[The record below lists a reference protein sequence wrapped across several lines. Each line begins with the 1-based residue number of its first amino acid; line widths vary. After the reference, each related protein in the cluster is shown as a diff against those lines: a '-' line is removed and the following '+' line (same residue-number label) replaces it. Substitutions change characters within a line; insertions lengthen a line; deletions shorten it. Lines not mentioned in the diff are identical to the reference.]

1 MELVKLAQ
9 IRQER
14 AGAKYVLPNGEN
26 QANYRDCGLDILE
39 ELADAWNITNLWE
52 RRMMVKMVKNKD
64 GDFYWRRL
72 RAGLRDC
79 ADYVAAIRAG
89 LPGEFKRDLIEVER
103 VCRWEDEE

>member
-9 IRQER
+9 IRQEQ

-26 QANYRDCGLDILE
+26 QANYRDCGLDIVE
-39 ELADAWNITNLWE
+39 ELADAWNIANLWE
-52 RRMMVKMVKNKD
+52 QRMIAASVRSDDVTL
-64 GDFYWRRL
+64 YLW
-72 RAGLRDC
+72 GLRSRLKTC
-79 ADYVAAIRAG
+79 VDYVAAIRAG